1 LTDAATGGHDHLLDL
16 IALRSR
22 AGIGRG
28 AGVSEAASV
37 RLPCPAR
44 SSPAT
49 RGPYDAARRAFAISR
64 AIADALAEAYLRHRG
79 VSPAAIAVAVFRFQS
94 RRYHPETD
102 DALRLLLVA

>member
-1 LTDAATGGHDHLLDL
+1 VGTTIFSISLHFD
-16 IALRSR
+16 
-22 AGIGRG
+22 RG
-28 AGVSEAASV
+28 LASV
-37 RLPCPAR
+37 EARAFLRLPPSA
-44 SSPAT
+44 SPALPDHRPRRAVRT
-49 RGPYDAARRAFAISR
+49 TLRGRAFAISR